1 MEKKTARPRT
11 PKTAKKPEA
20 QPFITEFDQY
30 LFGQGVHYEI
40 YKKLGAHVAM
50 KKGKKG
56 VYFAVWAPD
65 AARVCLVGDFNG
77 WDREADPMTR
87 LEPLG
92 IHELFVPGMKEGAL

>member
-50 KKGKKG
+50 KRQEGCVFCRLG
-56 VYFAVWAPD
+56 TGCQ
-65 AARVCLVGDFNG
+65 ARMFGRRF
-77 WDREADPMTR
+77 
-87 LEPLG
+87 
-92 IHELFVPGMKEGAL
+92 